1 MKEPKIIITIEVMDE
16 NEKLDIVTDIVNQLV
31 DNDDYIKNNIMMNY
45 STPNMIDIYIYEECK
60 ELPRLVFPKRESE

>member
-16 NEKLDIVTDIVNQLV
+16 NEKLDIVTDIINQLV

-60 ELPRLVFPKRESE
+60 ELPRLVFQKRESE